1 MRILYISLVAIG
13 FLSCGGKGKKW
24 SKEALNKECI
34 ENFKE
39 NEKQIN
45 AFNETQLTSLCDC
58 VTGKMLSRYKSYE
71 EMDKEENRPEIEEI
85 GMNCALELLEQQKS
99 SQQ

>member
-1 MRILYISLVAIG
+1 MRILLISLVAIV
-13 FLSCGGKGKKW
+13 FLSCSGNGKKW
-24 SKEALNKECI
+24 SKESLNKECL

-39 NEKQIN
+39 KETLTNALNES
-45 AFNETQLTSLCDC
+45 QLTSLCDC

-71 EMDKEENRPEIEEI
+71 EMDKQENRPQIEEI